1 MKNSDEIKE
10 MISIMINIATRVITM
25 IFVIISVF
33 YLVIG
38 DADLIKFSL
47 EDICGILV
55 MGLASGLAFGLF
67 YIKKNTTTK
76 QSIVIHIIYFSILN
90 VVLLL
95 IGLHLGWFRKELSSL
110 ISMEIM
116 FVAVY
121 AVVTLLVYLFD
132 FNEAKKINQ
141 KLNDRKKL

>member
-47 EDICGILV
+47 EDIFGILV

>member
-76 QSIVIHIIYFSILN
+76 QSIIIHIIYFSILN

>member
-76 QSIVIHIIYFSILN
+76 QSIAIHIIYFSILN